1 MCVCEFF
8 FIFFCLTEVGVALTV
23 MVLKVDA
30 ARLVSAISL
39 HRTPPTTILMG
50 RLGLTARW
58 TSAES
63 KMRNQ
68 DGFFQNQIDFPR

>member
-8 FIFFCLTEVGVALTV
+8 FFFFCLTEPGVALTV

-39 HRTPPTTILMG
+39 HRTPPTILMG

-58 TSAES
+58 DSGTS
-63 KMRNQ
+63 
-68 DGFFQNQIDFPR
+68 

>member
-1 MCVCEFF
+1 M
-8 FIFFCLTEVGVALTV
+8 FCLTEPGVALTV

-39 HRTPPTTILMG
+39 HRTPPTILMG

-58 TSAES
+58 DSETS
-63 KMRNQ
+63 
-68 DGFFQNQIDFPR
+68 